1 MANISTQR
9 YLDVEKSSSFLSG
22 LLKQEDKPEIAPLS
36 ETVEVDIDVNIE
48 KQIAQLQEARLNG
61 TLESKDELPVDPD
74 KQLKEW
80 QLESQFSSFL
90 DNVGKE
96 KEKTERNIQ
105 EEEKKISAL
114 EGLLGDLTKLGK
126 PKKKKQVLVEPEK
139 VKPVQEEVKQVILRQ
154 PEKVDRTKD
163 KEEVNE
169 KYIKSL
175 IKDNAIVDEAARK
188 IVADKYG
195 DLASNF
201 PISREVIESDPDIIG
216 KVQAQIQEMK
226 MNNELEKDKMNNLRS
241 IDTLEKLTREFLNF
255 KQITSMQMQTIG
267 GGGGVQLLDMDDVN
281 VSSKAD
287 GYVLKYNASTE
298 RMDFVTPSTLSSSI
312 VLADGGN
319 IGSTTTTDAL
329 TIASD
334 GDVTIKGDLTV
345 QGTTTTIDS
354 TTIEIQNSF
363 KFEGSTADDFET
375 NLTTI
380 DPTADR
386 TISLPNATGTIV
398 LQDTSDTLTNKTV
411 DLDAN
416 TITGT
421 TAEFNTALQDGSF
434 ATLAGSE
441 TLTNKSIDSDNNTI
455 TNIVNADIK
464 AAAEIAFSKME
475 DLTVSRALV
484 SDGNGDVSV
493 SAVTST
499 EIGYL
504 DGVTSSIQTQIDANT
519 ALANTK
525 ATNAF
530 AIAQAVALG

>member
-1 MANISTQR
+1 MANNSTQR
-9 YLDVEKSSSFLSG
+9 YLDVEKSNGFLSG
-22 LLKQEDKPEIAPLS
+22 LLKEEDKPKIAPLS
-36 ETVEVDIDVNIE
+36 KTVEVDIDVDIE
-48 KQIAQLQEARLNG
+48 KQIAQLQEARING
-61 TLESKDELPVDPD
+61 TLESKKDLSVDPD

-80 QLESQFSSFL
+80 QLENEFSSFL

-126 PKKKKQVLVEPEK
+126 PKKKKKQVLMEPEK
-139 VKPVQEEVKQVILRQ
+139 VKPIQDEVKQVILRQ

-163 KEEVNE
+163 KEEVTE
-169 KYIKSL
+169 RYIKSL
-175 IKDNAIVDEAARK
+175 IKDEAIVDENARK

-195 DLASNF
+195 ELKTNF
-201 PISREVIESDPDIIG
+201 PISRDVIESDPDIIS
-216 KVQAQIQEMK
+216 KVQAQIKEMK
-226 MNNELEKDKMNNLRS
+226 MNNELEKDKMSSLRS

-281 VSSKAD
+281 ISTKAN
-287 GYVLKYNASTE
+287 GYILKYNSSTE
-298 RMDFVTPSTLSSSI
+298 KMDFVSADSGLITGLT
-312 VLADGGN
+312 ADGSNNVTISGN
-319 IGSTTTTDAL
+319 LTVQGSTTT
-329 TIASD
+329 
-334 GDVTIKGDLTV
+334 V
-345 QGTTTTIDS
+345 DS

-363 KFEGSTADDFET
+363 KFEGATADSFET
-375 NLTTI
+375 DLTTV

-386 TISLPNATGTIV
+386 TIRLPNASGTIV
-398 LQDTSDTLTNKTV
+398 LKDSTD
-411 DLDAN
+411 
-416 TITGT
+416 
-421 TAEFNTALQDGSF
+421 
-434 ATLAGSE
+434 
-441 TLTNKSIDSDNNTI
+441 TLTNKSIDSDDNTI

-464 AAAEIAFSKME
+464 STAAIAFSKMA
-475 DLTVSRALV
+475 DLTASRALV
-484 SDGNGDVSV
+484 SDANGDVSI

-504 DGVTSSIQTQIDANT
+504 DGVSSAIQTQLD
-519 ALANTK
+519 TK

>member
-398 LQDTSDTLTNKTV
+398 LQDTSDTLINKTV

-434 ATLAGSE
+434 ATLTGSE

-475 DLTVSRALV
+475 NLTVSRALV
-484 SDGNGDVSV
+484 SDSNGDVSV

>member
-36 ETVEVDIDVNIE
+36 EAVEVDIDVNIE

-90 DNVGKE
+90 DSVGKE

-484 SDGNGDVSV
+484 SDSNGDVSV

-504 DGVTSSIQTQIDANT
+504 DGVTSSIQT
-519 ALANTK
+519 
-525 ATNAF
+525 
-530 AIAQAVALG
+530 